1 MMTKIEDGDLCRQIV
16 EKARDAIIFAD
27 RDGTI
32 RLWNKGAESI
42 FGYRAEEA
50 LGRSL
55 DLIVPERFRDRHWDG
70 YRRVMATGVTRY
82 SEGLLAVPAT
92 GKDGRRIS
100 LEFTISLLR
109 GKDGEVAGA
118 AAIVRDVTEA
128 WQREKAL
135 KERLAALET
144 RVSGLAE

>member
-1 MMTKIEDGDLCRQIV
+1 MTKIEDGDLCLQIV
-16 EKARDAIIFAD
+16 EEARDAIIFAD
-27 RDGTI
+27 RDGII
-32 RLWNKGAESI
+32 RLWNRGAESI
-42 FGYRAEEA
+42 FGYRAEEV

-55 DLIVPERFRDRHWDG
+55 DLIVPERFRDRHWEG

-144 RVSGLAE
+144 RVSGRAE

>member
-1 MMTKIEDGDLCRQIV
+1 MTKIEDGDLCLQIV
-16 EKARDAIIFAD
+16 EEARDAIIFAD
-27 RDGTI
+27 RDGII
-32 RLWNKGAESI
+32 RLWNRGAESI
-42 FGYRAEEA
+42 FGYRAEEV

-55 DLIVPERFRDRHWDG
+55 DLIVPERFRDRHWEG
-70 YRRVMATGVTRY
+70 YRRVMATGVPRY

-144 RVSGLAE
+144 RVSGRAE